1 VCGNIIYLI
10 ILVCKEITVML
21 QGNCTSSLVV
31 VLNFIKYVVF
41 ESVNVHTCYTDI
53 AACTLMFVDLGSYST
68 SNGAG

>member
-1 VCGNIIYLI
+1 
-10 ILVCKEITVML
+10 ML
-21 QGNCTSSLVV
+21 RGNCTSSLVV

-53 AACTLMFVDLGSYST
+53 AACTLMFVDLGSYSA